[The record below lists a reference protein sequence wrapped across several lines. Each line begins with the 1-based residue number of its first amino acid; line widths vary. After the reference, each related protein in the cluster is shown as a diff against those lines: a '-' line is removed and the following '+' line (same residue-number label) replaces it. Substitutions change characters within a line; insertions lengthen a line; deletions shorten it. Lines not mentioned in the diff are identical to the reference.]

1 MIAAGIALA
10 SVAAIAVSE
19 ILGRGTVVYTR
30 VLGLVASCAL
40 ACAAAGAFV
49 IWSGGGAAGAA
60 AVALS
65 VVPVMAAWLGFRIHL
80 SNSITLE
87 LAELM
92 ADGRPRTLPQIEEAY
107 DVDAHASRRVE
118 ILREGGYLSRH
129 ADASLLDTPRTR
141 LVLLLIRVLCG
152 PRGPRAVAEMTR
164 RKAGDGDG
172 RIPAALAR
180 R

>member
-1 MIAAGIALA
+1 MIAAGIAFA

-19 ILGRGTVVYTR
+19 IVGRGTVVYTR
-30 VLGLVASCAL
+30 VLGLATSYAV

-65 VVPVMAAWLGFRIHL
+65 VVPLMSAWLGFRIHL

-118 ILREGGYLSRH
+118 ILREGGYLSRD
-129 ADASLLDTPRTR
+129 ADARLLDTPRTR